1 MKTSHDD
8 QPRRHVEETKVF
20 FDDLALGWS
29 GRYAADPAMHKR
41 SERFYNGLHPYLSVG
56 SQVLDFGC
64 GSGLVAN
71 HLSEKGYLVTG
82 IDLSPKMIGQ
92 ATLAGDGANFIVY
105 EGGGRL
111 PFDDSMYDAVIS
123 SSVLEYV
130 PNLKEILLEF
140 RRILKDEGILLI
152 TVPDMRNRF
161 RKKESVKRYLML
173 LPLFY
178 HILKMSRW
186 KEGLEYLKLSCNRF
200 SIDEWQKILDETG
213 FGMEIVPGQ
222 QGPLVLITA
231 RAK

>member
-1 MKTSHDD
+1 MKPSDDD
-8 QPRRHVEETKVF
+8 QPQRHVEETKAF
-20 FDDLALGWS
+20 FDDLASGWS

-64 GSGLVAN
+64 GSGLVAH
-71 HLSEKGYLVTG
+71 HLSTKGYLVTG

-92 ATLAGDGANFIVY
+92 ARLSGDRANFFVY
-105 EGGGRL
+105 EGDGTL
-111 PFDDSMYDAVIS
+111 PFDDDVYDAVIS

-130 PNLKEILLEF
+130 PNPKEILLEF
-140 RRILKDEGILLI
+140 RRVLKDEGVLLL

-161 RKKESVKRYLML
+161 RKKESIKRSLML
-173 LPLFY
+173 FPPFY
-178 HILKMSRW
+178 YVLKMSRW

-200 SIDEWQKILDETG
+200 SIREWQTILDDTG
-213 FGMEIVPGQ
+213 FGMETVPDQ